1 MYSYIE
7 GLNLNLAINVPQ
19 AYIETIY
26 DCIIQLALGMEFAH
40 NNGLVHGQFDLSNV
54 VIAKD
59 QETMIFKIND
69 FKPISSMNLPLSSE
83 GSLWPFARQ
92 KKKTSSVSDQE
103 KLELLLLKD
112 IYALGICLLELM
124 IGRIG
129 TNKFS
134 ISLDS
139 LPLTWAEFPE
149 STPLI

>member
-1 MYSYIE
+1 MDY
-7 GLNLNLAINVPQ
+7 
-19 AYIETIY
+19 
-26 DCIIQLALGMEFAH
+26 AH

-59 QETMIFKIND
+59 ADNIIYKLTD
-69 FKPISSMNLPLSSE
+69 FRPASSLNIPLSSQ
-83 GSLWPFARQ
+83 GTLWPFARNPATS
-92 KKKTSSVSDQE
+92 KKKFSDAE
-103 KLELLLLKD
+103 KLELLMLKD
-112 IYALGICLLELM
+112 IYALGICVLELM
-124 IGRIG
+124 IGRIS